1 MKTGKQSITLLAL
14 ILSLAWLLPL
24 AQAQALQ
31 DFNGN
36 QREISDYSG
45 KGKWLIVMIW
55 ASDCHVCNKEVHNYV
70 DFQFVHADED
80 AQVLGISID
89 GKARKLEAEKFIQR
103 HNVNF
108 PNLIGEPAEVARLFT
123 QLTGAYFAGT
133 PAFLFY
139 DPKGELRAQQLG
151 AVPIEM
157 IEKFIKQPVTAANE
171 FR

>member
-1 MKTGKQSITLLAL
+1 MKTGKQSINLLAL

-31 DFNGN
+31 DFNGKP
-36 QREISDYSG
+36 REISDYSG

-89 GKARKLEAEKFIQR
+89 GKGRKQEAEKFIQR
-103 HNVNF
+103 HKVNF

-139 DPKGELRAQQLG
+139 DPRGELRAQQLG

>member
-1 MKTGKQSITLLAL
+1 MRTGKQSITLLAL

-31 DFNGN
+31 DFNGKS
-36 QREISDYSG
+36 REISDYSG

-103 HNVNF
+103 HKVNF

-139 DPKGELRAQQLG
+139 DPRGELRAQQLG